1 MDALRRGLAVNL
13 TVMTIAAYPT
23 QAEAFAALKKHEIDT
38 TTRFVTGQATKN
50 FGKLEQLDKTSIHK
64 IFWDYDIPYVSC
76 GRKVLFCHHGK
87 DYHRKKKERRR
98 KGDEADHS
106 SYIKPQLT
114 PVTPVT
120 PQRVVQSKKLDCP
133 AKVEVK
139 EVFVFFDLKTDEDP
153 SKHKKNKNSLIL
165 RERIASGIHG
175 GTKRFIL
182 TLPRLEDHKNHPIGE
197 EAGLTE
203 PIDKELIDVIVQFI
217 DEGVYDS
224 PSMKQHLEQYVLRCH
239 PAILRTNRR
248 FYPAIRTIQNHMN
261 KALRLKFPNGE
272 HKAKVKGS
280 RQREEG
286 SKRKNRTGVTKKN
299 DLSTKNQTKVR
310 PPTQWNPKVNTDGT
324 MFQHHYIDDT
334 ADHEDEVVHCPPDYV
349 DEQEVQSATQV
360 IQNIACVLSSMKED
374 QHLSTQRK
382 RKSDMMSPDDL
393 YKRELINIEREMLE
407 ETRTRNRLLQEM
419 NTKMDTLIALKR
431 VKLFSENQLIL
442 EH

>member
-1 MDALRRGLAVNL
+1 MTSWAAQNRSVPLNLSSPEHNVLMVNL

-98 KGDEADHS
+98 K
-106 SYIKPQLT
+106 
-114 PVTPVT
+114 
-120 PQRVVQSKKLDCP
+120 
-133 AKVEVK
+133 
-139 EVFVFFDLKTDEDP
+139 TDEDP

-165 RERIASGIHG
+165 RERIASGNHG

-182 TLPRLEDHKNHPIGE
+182 TLPQLEDHKNHPIGE

-224 PSMKQHLEQYVLRCH
+224 PSMKQHLEQYVQRCH
-239 PAILRTNRR
+239 PAILPTNRR

-280 RQREEG
+280 RQRGES
-286 SKRKNRTGVTKKN
+286 SKRKNRTGVTKKK

-334 ADHEDEVVHCPPDYV
+334 ADHEDEVVQCPPEYV

-374 QHLSTQRK
+374 QHMSRQGK
-382 RKSDMMSPDDL
+382 RKSDMMSSPDDL

>member
-98 KGDEADHS
+98 
-106 SYIKPQLT
+106 
-114 PVTPVT
+114 
-120 PQRVVQSKKLDCP
+120 
-133 AKVEVK
+133 
-139 EVFVFFDLKTDEDP
+139 KTDEDP

-382 RKSDMMSPDDL
+382 RKSDMMSSPDDL